1 MKKQLILSL
10 ILMIPLT
17 IFGQNNIQSNIDL
30 STVSDSTVIAIIFA
44 EHQKLSI
51 ENPLLK
57 EEINYYKELNN
68 VYEEKDSIQRQ
79 EISLYKDGLN
89 NANNQIKKLKSS
101 QKKIII
107 GSSIGGIVLFILGLI
122 L

>member
-1 MKKQLILSL
+1 M
-10 ILMIPLT
+10 
-17 IFGQNNIQSNIDL
+17 FGQNNIQNNIDL
-30 STVSDSTVIAIIFA
+30 STANDTTVLSIILA

-57 EEINYYKELNN
+57 EEINYYKELTK
-68 VYEEKDSIQRQ
+68 VHEETDSLQKR
-79 EISLYKDGLN
+79 EIVLYKEGLN

-101 QKKIII
+101 KKKFII

-122 L
+122 I